1 MFPATELSIRLKPRL
16 LKTHLLRSYRNG
28 GPGRALKNFTKLC
41 TKDQRVSRKLL
52 MEEARHLLLLL
63 SWLHVQGQG
72 TLPAPEEATSLWE
85 TLEMDPWIAQ
95 ERQQWQVRVP
105 VGEEGS
111 MCPRRG
117 CSTLTAG
124 GLHQERGPSS
134 SSPAPGHTEPALA
147 ALEVSR
153 RRPGRAGPGGTW
165 GGEEQGPHSLG
176 SA

>member
-1 MFPATELSIRLKPRL
+1 MASLTLSL
-16 LKTHLLRSYRNG
+16 
-28 GPGRALKNFTKLC
+28 
-41 TKDQRVSRKLL
+41 
-52 MEEARHLLLLL
+52 
-63 SWLHVQGQG
+63 
-72 TLPAPEEATSLWE
+72 TLQEATSLWE